1 MLAAEPIPVP
11 DLPGLDCGLCGVRTC
26 AELAERLPGRP
37 ELLAR
42 CIHLSPASARRE
54 EKTTT
59 PLPVRGPSLGPVS
72 APRGAAGAWTDSLG
86 REFDFYLEHFPEE
99 PGPREVILPHNPL
112 IARELELAAGD
123 LILGRPLGMSCGCPI
138 THCGVVTD
146 VDRWTGVVVWCV
158 TGPLGARAGGAK
170 DIGYYSA
177 EAYEGLVTQARMPIE
192 IGRRYFFQP
201 RLCMLQWRHS
211 GLVNY
216 VSQGRDGI
224 QVRVEGLWI
233 G

>member
-1 MLAAEPIPVP
+1 MLGAESTRNP

-26 AELAERLPGRP
+26 AELAERLRDRP

-42 CIHLSPASARRE
+42 CIHLSRASAQRA
-54 EKTTT
+54 EKTTV
-59 PLPVRGPSLGPVS
+59 PLPVRGPSLGPVAVS
-72 APRGAAGAWTDSLG
+72 RGAAGEWTDSLG
-86 REFDFYLEHFPEE
+86 RAFDFYLEHFPED

-112 IARELELAAGD
+112 LARELELEAGD

-146 VDRWTGVVVWCV
+146 VDRRTGVVVWCV
-158 TGPLGARAGGAK
+158 TGPLGTRAGGAK

-177 EAYEGLVTQARMPIE
+177 EAYEGLVTEARAPIE

-216 VSQGRDGI
+216 VSEGRDGI